1 MQDELKS
8 IFDRD
13 VDLVSRRGIERSR
26 NHLRRKAILDSAEVL
41 YVA

>member
-8 IFDRD
+8 ILGRD
-13 VDLVSRRGIERSR
+13 VDLVSRRGVERSR
-26 NHLRRKAILDSAEVL
+26 NYLRRKAILDSSEVL